1 MDIQD
6 LTFDDDGCLSPP
18 VKKSKNFSRSETRAK
33 SQVMCAVEHGV
44 RKSLQ
49 ECTLSQNRK
58 KLEDAIAS
66 SKNGSIRQRNLKALL
81 YILEC
86 LFATVPRML
95 SFKNFEEAF
104 NIYKSFV
111 KDTEETV
118 SKEDEKKRELRNLLC
133 SRQNGLCI

>member
-1 MDIQD
+1 
-6 LTFDDDGCLSPP
+6 
-18 VKKSKNFSRSETRAK
+18 
-33 SQVMCAVEHGV
+33 MCAVEHGV

-66 SKNGSIRQRNLKALL
+66 SKYGCIRQRNLKALL

-95 SFKNFEEAF
+95 SFMNFEEAF